1 MLIFKHMCVASDSR
15 TTVVAMLL
23 LVENEYELCITVRSL
38 GVSGVTRISDKGV
51 ATPCFSAAFLC
62 AFTVV
67 RAMACS
73 QILSKIIL

>member
-51 ATPCFSAAFLC
+51 ATPCCTARVSVCVHCCTSNGLQ
-62 AFTVV
+62 
-67 RAMACS
+67 S
-73 QILSKIIL
+73 DSK